1 MPIAINAITQSG
13 QGVYTNLSDSKT
25 YFNSGI
31 SDYIGIGTTS
41 PNHPIE
47 IKRRGPSGNT
57 QRQLAMGDTTAGQV
71 LFLGTSDTTAN
82 LSEIEATTSGGVSAG
97 TLIINKL
104 GGAVGIGV
112 MPTSS
117 LTINGNSS
125 HTSVSESSLTG
136 TNLTLNAS
144 THKYFYYTRTYSGVG
159 GNTIL
164 TASINNF
171 KNGSEIYIFMTS
183 ADNTSA
189 NSTEMHIQCSS
200 TATNYKKPN
209 ISGATNG
216 SILYYGQ
223 YSTNTHT
230 IKFPWTTS
238 ESIALHLVSFGNTFY
253 GSVISN
259 GLS

>member
-1 MPIAINAITQSG
+1 MPITINAITQSG

-31 SDYIGIGTTS
+31 SDYIGIGTTT

-57 QRQLAMGDTTAGQV
+57 QRQLAMGDTSAGQV

-82 LSEIEATTSGGVSAG
+82 LSEIEATTSGGTSAG
-97 TLIINKL
+97 SLIINRL
-104 GGAVGIGV
+104 GGAVGIGA

-117 LTINGNSS
+117 LTIKGNSS
-125 HTSVSESSLTG
+125 HTSVSESSQSG

-144 THKYFYYTRTYSGVG
+144 THKYFYYTRTHG
-159 GNTIL
+159 GIGGDTIL

-171 KNGSEIYIFMTS
+171 KDGSEIYIFMTS
-183 ADNTSA
+183 DSSIT
-189 NSTEMHIQCSS
+189 STEMHVLCSS
-200 TATNYKKPN
+200 TNTNYKNPN

-223 YSTNTHT
+223 YSTNNHT
-230 IKFPWTTS
+230 IKFLGATS
-238 ESIALHLVSFGNTFY
+238 ELITLHLVSFGNTFY

-259 GLS
+259 GIS